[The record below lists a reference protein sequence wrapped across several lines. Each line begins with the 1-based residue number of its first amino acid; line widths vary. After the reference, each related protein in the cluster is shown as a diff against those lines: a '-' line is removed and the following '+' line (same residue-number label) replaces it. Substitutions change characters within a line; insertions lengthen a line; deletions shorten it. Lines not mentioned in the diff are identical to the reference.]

1 MATTSLWHIKGKLRD
16 LIEYVENPDKTELN
30 SSMQDFVNVFT
41 YDTNPSKTNNKE
53 FVTAINCLKEIALQ
67 QMIMTKQQFNKS
79 DKYIAWHGYQSFK
92 PDEIT
97 PELCHDIGVKLA
109 KQMWGCGL
117 PVATSDC
124 DSKQKHRPSRE
135 ARPRFQVIVSTHLDK
150 DHLHNHFCFNSVS
163 FLDGKKYNYSKSEMQ
178 RLRNVSDELCKEYGL
193 SVIETDNKSKSP
205 SRALYFA
212 EKNNEPTKYNLMRT
226 AIDEAIAISPT
237 PKEFVKIM
245 RKKGYIV
252 NVNLERKYA
261 TIRSVNDS
269 RNTRLKTLG
278 QKYDWSSIVE
288 QINTQDGFALFPAY
302 QEFNRES
309 KTKYVRAKKYILIGS
324 FATVKKVT
332 GLKALYLYYCYRLG
346 YLPKMKQHKPLSPEM
361 KQAWR
366 KIDRYSNQ
374 VRLIGKYELNDTD
387 DVKQFIS
394 SNQEQI
400 ELITNQRNQ
409 IYNKMRR
416 CKDTDK
422 ISSLKSKRDYYT
434 KELTKLRKEIK
445 TANTILNDVEE
456 IKINIK
462 AEMNIQHQRFAV
474 SRTKSQRRDLQWER

>member
-16 LIEYVENPDKTELN
+16 LIDYVENPNKTELN
-30 SSMQDFVNVFT
+30 SDMQSFVNVFS
-41 YDTNPSKTNNKE
+41 YDTNPNKTNNKE

-79 DKYIAWHGYQSFK
+79 DKYVAWHGYQSFK
-92 PDEIT
+92 PDEVA
-97 PELCHDIGVKLA
+97 PELCHEIGVKLA
-109 KQMWGCGL
+109 QQMWG
-117 PVATSDC
+117 D
-124 DSKQKHRPSRE
+124 
-135 ARPRFQVIVSTHLDK
+135 RFQVIVSTHLDK

-163 FLDGKKYNYSKSEMQ
+163 FLDGKKYNYSKTEMQ
-178 RLRNVSDELCKEYGL
+178 RLRDTSDLICKEYGL
-193 SVIETDNKSKSP
+193 SVIETHNKSKSP

-252 NVNLERKYA
+252 NLNPERKYT

-278 QKYDWSSIVE
+278 ENYDWQNIVE
-288 QINTQDGFALFPAY
+288 QINTQDGIALFPAFK
-302 QEFNRES
+302 EFNRES
-309 KTKYVRAKKYILIGS
+309 KTKYVKAKKYTFKGS
-324 FATVKKVT
+324 FTTVKKVT

-346 YLPKMKQHKPLSPEM
+346 YLPKNKQHKPLSPEM

-374 VRLIGKYELNDTD
+374 ILLISKYNLDDTD
-387 DVKQFIS
+387 DVKRFVS

-400 ELITNQRNQ
+400 VLITNKRSQ
-409 IYNKMRR
+409 IYNKLRR
-416 CKDTDK
+416 CKNIDK
-422 ISSLKSKRDYYT
+422 ISSLKYERNICT
-434 KELTKLRKEIK
+434 KQLTKLRKEIK
-445 TANTILNDVEE
+445 TANTILNDVEG
-456 IKINIK
+456 IKKNIK
-462 AEMNIQHQRFAV
+462 AESNIQHQRFAV